1 MTNLCNQ
8 PAGILRLI
16 METNNDFEDSIDRL
30 LVINVSGAIFEIS
43 EQKLAH
49 FPQTLL
55 GCPQKRL
62 KYFDSQ
68 REEYFFDRHR
78 QAFEGILFYYQNEGR
93 LIYPDNVPT
102 QVFDEEVKFFMLP
115 VEPDSCQRL
124 ENVLLGDLNRSRPL
138 NVWQRTL
145 WELFEF
151 PNSSLPAKVLAIL
164 SQVFIVVSLAASC
177 LKTVDSLQP
186 RSVEE
191 EKTLQQQ
198 NSTFDYSAERKP
210 VGINLQDDEWFS
222 FDLVCYSWFTLEC
235 AVRLLACPNKT
246 EYFKLLP
253 NCADFATIVIFYLGL
268 IIKMAWPSARTL
280 VLLLE
285 TFATIRILKIVR
297 YSEGMRI
304 LVLTVASGIR
314 DLGLLITFAVTVV
327 ILFSSAVFFVE
338 FNEGENSDFQSIPDT
353 FWWAIITICTVG
365 YGDKVPTT
373 STGKFF
379 GAICA
384 VLGTVTIAL
393 PLFRFAAHFRTRIE
407 KSTFNQAY
415 SRGRNQDTNIKRQS
429 SRRKSILS

>member
-1 MTNLCNQ
+1 MD
-8 PAGILRLI
+8 
-16 METNNDFEDSIDRL
+16 TNNDFEECIHR

-43 EQKLAH
+43 EHKLAN
-49 FPQTLL
+49 FPQSLL
-55 GCPQKRL
+55 GCPQKRQ

-102 QVFDEEVKFFMLP
+102 QVFEEEVKFFMLP
-115 VEPDSCQRL
+115 VEPGSCQRL

-138 NVWQRTL
+138 NAWQRTL

-151 PNSSLPAKVLAIL
+151 PNSSMPAKVLAIL

-186 RSVEE
+186 RRVKE
-191 EKTLQQQ
+191 EKGLQQQ
-198 NSTFDYSAERKP
+198 NSTTVYSAKRKP
-210 VGINLQDDEWFS
+210 VAVSLQDDEWFS

-235 AVRLLACPNKT
+235 AVRLLASPNKSK
-246 EYFKLLP
+246 YFKLLP
-253 NCADFATIVIFYLGL
+253 NCVDFATIVIFYIELT
-268 IIKMAWPSARTL
+268 IKMSWPAARTL

-314 DLGLLITFAVTVV
+314 DLGLLVTFATTVV
-327 ILFSSAVFFVE
+327 ILGSSAVFFVE
-338 FNEGENSDFQSIPDT
+338 LNEDENSNFTSIPDT

-379 GAICA
+379 GAVCA

-407 KSTFNQAY
+407 KSAFIQII
-415 SRGRNQDTNIKRQS
+415 RDRNTNSTRRNTNS
-429 SRRKSILS
+429 TRRKSRSS

>member
-1 MTNLCNQ
+1 MVKTNK
-8 PAGILRLI
+8 
-16 METNNDFEDSIDRL
+16 DVEDSVERP

-43 EQKLAH
+43 EHKLSH
-49 FPQTLL
+49 FPQSLL

-102 QVFDEEVKFFMLP
+102 QVFEEEVKFFMLP

-124 ENVLLGDLNRSRPL
+124 ENALLGDLSRSRPL

-151 PNSSLPAKVLAIL
+151 PNSSMPAKMLAIL
-164 SQVFIVVSLAASC
+164 SQVFIVVSLIASC

-186 RSVEE
+186 RRVQEQKSF
-191 EKTLQQQ
+191 QRQ
-198 NSTFDYSAERKP
+198 NSTSDFSVQRQP
-210 VGINLQDDEWFS
+210 VRMSLQDDEWFS

-235 AVRLLACPNKT
+235 AVRLFASPNKSG
-246 EYFKLLP
+246 YFKLLP
-253 NCADFATIVIFYLGL
+253 NCADFATIVIFYLEL
-268 IIKMAWPSARTL
+268 TVRLTWPSAKTV
-280 VLLLE
+280 VLILE

-297 YSEGMRI
+297 YSEGMKI
-304 LVLTVASGIR
+304 LVMTVASGMR
-314 DLGLLITFAVTVV
+314 DLGLLVTFATTFV
-327 ILFSSAVFFVE
+327 ILSSSAVFFVE
-338 FNEGENSDFQSIPDT
+338 LKEDKNSDFQSIPDT

-365 YGDKVPTT
+365 YGDKVPATT
-373 STGKFF
+373 MGKIL
-379 GAICA
+379 GAIFA

-393 PLFRFAAHFRTRIE
+393 PLFRFAAHFRMRIE
-407 KSTFNQAY
+407 KSSFIQNF
-415 SRGRNQDTNIKRQS
+415 RDRNANNTQSFRDQNTSSTTRKIQS
-429 SRRKSILS
+429 S